1 MLRRIE
7 SLHAQRTGAD
17 VERIRLHPDFVDTIA
32 QTGMSL
38 AAFCR
43 QAGVSTAT
51 VHALRN
57 PTQHPH
63 RKGGMQRATAWKLV
77 KTYAQLTQV
86 SDQVAWD
93 RLLVV
98 EHVAEDT

>member
-1 MLRRIE
+1 
-7 SLHAQRTGAD
+7 

-32 QTGMSL
+32 QTGLSL

-51 VHALRN
+51 IHALRN

-63 RKGGMQRATAWKLV
+63 RKGGMQRATAWKLA
-77 KTYAQLTQV
+77 KTYAQLAQV

-98 EHVAEDT
+98 EQVADDA